1 MVITI
6 EDNVT
11 KTLFN
16 IFNFSIFPLYPCTA
30 PGPDY
35 DADDICKHKSSD
47 YYSPSRDPAAMR
59 NHYEGLLEGA
69 IQMYSSQDD
78 LPMPLPNR
86 DFTNHRKPTKR
97 ELRGSSAGA
106 SK

>member
-1 MVITI
+1 MFSTFHFHLLKRPTLVHSVDVK
-6 EDNVT
+6 DNEAYT
-11 KTLFN
+11 YK
-16 IFNFSIFPLYPCTA
+16 
-30 PGPDY
+30 
-35 DADDICKHKSSD
+35 KRD
-47 YYSPSRDPAAMR
+47 YYSPTRDPAAMR

-69 IQMYSSQDD
+69 LQMYSSQDD

-86 DFTNHRKPTKR
+86 DFTQQRKPTKR

>member
-1 MVITI
+1 MSF
-6 EDNVT
+6 
-11 KTLFN
+11 LH
-16 IFNFSIFPLYPCTA
+16 IFHLSHVYVHHSCSVPLRPIDFDDGKHRNF
-30 PGPDY
+30 
-35 DADDICKHKSSD
+35 D
-47 YYSPSRDPAAMR
+47 YYSPTRDPAAMR

-86 DFTNHRKPTKR
+86 DFTNNRKPTKR

>member
-1 MVITI
+1 
-6 EDNVT
+6 
-11 KTLFN
+11 
-16 IFNFSIFPLYPCTA
+16 
-30 PGPDY
+30 
-35 DADDICKHKSSD
+35 
-47 YYSPSRDPAAMR
+47 MR

-69 IQMYSSQDD
+69 LQMYSSQDD

-86 DFTNHRKPTKR
+86 DFTQQRKPTKR